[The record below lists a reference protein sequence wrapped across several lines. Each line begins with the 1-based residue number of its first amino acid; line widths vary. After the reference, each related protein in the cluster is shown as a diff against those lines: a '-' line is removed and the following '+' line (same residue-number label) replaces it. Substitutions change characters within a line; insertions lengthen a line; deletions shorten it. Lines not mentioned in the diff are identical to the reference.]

1 MAGEPR
7 IPPSLQRWGLKAE
20 EKTLD
25 FEFEVLGAQ
34 FNHRGRYAL
43 RLSVE
48 NPLLHGPTAGVLL
61 RIGGGDAVPAST
73 GTTDT
78 VEQSH
83 LDQVCSF
90 QRRKFTFTLPRGF
103 CKNDKNH
110 DVRLRIEALRSPESQ
125 ARKRRVGEA
134 FFAIYPRPPQPRTKP
149 PAGRD
154 ENWYHCSAVAALL
167 RVGSEQPAMHCG
179 RLAFVASLHEHRP
192 LAARLPPL
200 SPPSQERGQQE
211 GDPASAPTS
220 PAVLSPEVPL
230 RTPESAYHSLP
241 TEMPQADPALSSSP
255 ELLGDSAGEHPSSSS
270 SSSSSSVPP
279 LSCGSFRLSSPGS
292 SLDPTPWAAQ
302 PRRDAVALP
311 PADSVLPG
319 MPQRSQDVPRDLQQ
333 REVSRYH
340 LALKRMAGDL
350 LSLRRHVTSLEVE
363 NGHLRR
369 RLAGREEP
377 GGALLADVDVDVMTR
392 EEVLDRLA
400 TLKGELVSG
409 TMEMRRLKD
418 RVQRLQNELIR
429 KNDRE
434 KELVLLQR
442 AHRQQ
447 QAALRRCQEQVART
461 KGLEEMV
468 RQQEKVIKVMER
480 VLQDRLSMSTEKPT
494 GDLHALLLAENRRL
508 REELARPPRPPS
520 PPMAPRASHGT
531 WNIFSGT
538 EKLSL
543 LARLEEAQA
552 RGRVMERQLEEAA
565 RSWGREKQEL
575 GTRLL
580 EREHGFGGSAPRSP
594 HVPTSVSTL
603 GTRGHPW
610 GSPPSPT
617 PGGMSRFPCRTG
629 GRREVGVWPPRV
641 TGTPVSL
648 PSPSRLH
655 TSP

>member
-1 MAGEPR
+1 MRTARGQGHRHPCLCCRTCVAPR
-7 IPPSLQRWGLKAE
+7 
-20 EKTLD
+20 
-25 FEFEVLGAQ
+25 
-34 FNHRGRYAL
+34 
-43 RLSVE
+43 
-48 NPLLHGPTAGVLL
+48 
-61 RIGGGDAVPAST
+61 
-73 GTTDT
+73 
-78 VEQSH
+78 
-83 LDQVCSF
+83 CS
-90 QRRKFTFTLPRGF
+90 R
-103 CKNDKNH
+103 
-110 DVRLRIEALRSPESQ
+110 
-125 ARKRRVGEA
+125 
-134 FFAIYPRPPQPRTKP
+134 
-149 PAGRD
+149 
-154 ENWYHCSAVAALL
+154 
-167 RVGSEQPAMHCG
+167 
-179 RLAFVASLHEHRP
+179 RP
-192 LAARLPPL
+192 LALV
-200 SPPSQERGQQE
+200 SPH
-211 GDPASAPTS
+211 S
-220 PAVLSPEVPL
+220 PAGTPWPCCRLTASCPGCRRGTGGSGTPPFPQVSPGVVSSLLPFSPRHPRGSL
-230 RTPESAYHSLP
+230 CSLP
-241 TEMPQADPALSSSP
+241 
-255 ELLGDSAGEHPSSSS
+255 
-270 SSSSSSVPP
+270 
-279 LSCGSFRLSSPGS
+279 R
-292 SLDPTPWAAQ
+292 
-302 PRRDAVALP
+302 
-311 PADSVLPG
+311 
-319 MPQRSQDVPRDLQQ
+319 RSQDVPRDLQQ
-333 REVSRYH
+333 REVSRYR

-508 REELARPPRPPS
+508 REELGRPPRPPS

-531 WNIFSGT
+531 RNIFGGT

-565 RSWGREKQEL
+565 RRWGREKQEL

-580 EREHGFGGSAPRSP
+580 EREHGFGGSAPHSP
-594 HVPTSVSTL
+594 HVPTSKQPPGSTF
-603 GTRGHPW
+603 
-610 GSPPSPT
+610 SPRRP
-617 PGGMSRFPCRTG
+617 RTLD
-629 GRREVGVWPPRV
+629 P
-641 TGTPVSL
+641 L
-648 PSPSRLH
+648 P
-655 TSP
+655 

>member
-7 IPPSLQRWGLKAE
+7 IPPSLQRSGLKAE

-25 FEFEVLGAQ
+25 FEFELLGAQ
-34 FNHRGRYAL
+34 FNRRGRYAL

-48 NPLLHGPTAGVLL
+48 NPLLRGPAAGVLL
-61 RIGGGDAVPAST
+61 RVGRGDAVPAST
-73 GTTDT
+73 GTTDM
-78 VEQSH
+78 VEQSR
-83 LDQVCSF
+83 LGEVCSF
-90 QRRKFTFTLPRGF
+90 RRKKFTFTLPRGF

-110 DVRLRIEALRSPESQ
+110 DVRLRIEALRSPGSP
-125 ARKRRVGEA
+125 ARRRRVGEA

-154 ENWYHCSAVAALL
+154 EDWYRCSAVAALL

-179 RLAFVASLHEHRP
+179 HLAFVASLHEHRP
-192 LAARLPPL
+192 PAVRSPPL
-200 SPPSQERGQQE
+200 SPHGQERGQQE
-211 GDPASAPTS
+211 EDTAPAPMS
-220 PAVLSPEVPL
+220 PAVPSPEAPL
-230 RTPESAYHSLP
+230 CTPESAYHSLP

-255 ELLGDSAGEHPSSSS
+255 ELPGDSAGEHPSSSS
-270 SSSSSSVPP
+270 SSSSYSSVPP

-292 SLDPTPWAAQ
+292 SPVPTPWAAQ
-302 PRRDAVALP
+302 PHQDTVTLP
-311 PADSVLPG
+311 PADTVGSVLPG
-319 MPQRSQDVPRDLQQ
+319 MPQRSRDVPRDLQQ
-333 REVSRYH
+333 REASRYR

-447 QAALRRCQEQVART
+447 QAALRRCQEQAART
-461 KGLEEMV
+461 KGLEET
-468 RQQEKVIKVMER
+468 VIEVMER
-480 VLQDRLSMSTEKPT
+480 VLQDRLSMSTEKPA
-494 GDLHALLLAENRRL
+494 GDLHSLLLAENRRL
-508 REELARPPRPPS
+508 REELAKPPRPPS
-520 PPMAPRASHGT
+520 PPMAPRSSHGT
-531 WNIFSGT
+531 RDIFGGR

-552 RGRVMERQLEEAA
+552 HGRVMERQLEEAA
-565 RSWGREKQEL
+565 RRWGREKQEL

-594 HVPTSVSTL
+594 HVPVSKQ
-603 GTRGHPW
+603 PP
-610 GSPPSPT
+610 GST
-617 PGGMSRFPCRTG
+617 F
-629 GRREVGVWPPRV
+629 PPRRPR
-641 TGTPVSL
+641 TLDPL
-648 PSPSRLH
+648 P
-655 TSP
+655 

>member
-1 MAGEPR
+1 MLQGSAPAASSPSGA
-7 IPPSLQRWGLKAE
+7 PPGPQDEDSTGPGLPPP
-20 EKTLD
+20 L
-25 FEFEVLGAQ
+25 
-34 FNHRGRYAL
+34 
-43 RLSVE
+43 
-48 NPLLHGPTAGVLL
+48 PLLPHV
-61 RIGGGDAVPAST
+61 
-73 GTTDT
+73 
-78 VEQSH
+78 
-83 LDQVCSF
+83 
-90 QRRKFTFTLPRGF
+90 RG
-103 CKNDKNH
+103 
-110 DVRLRIEALRSPESQ
+110 
-125 ARKRRVGEA
+125 
-134 FFAIYPRPPQPRTKP
+134 
-149 PAGRD
+149 
-154 ENWYHCSAVAALL
+154 SAV
-167 RVGSEQPAMHCG
+167 QP
-179 RLAFVASLHEHRP
+179 
-192 LAARLPPL
+192 
-200 SPPSQERGQQE
+200 
-211 GDPASAPTS
+211 PT
-220 PAVLSPEVPL
+220 
-230 RTPESAYHSLP
+230 
-241 TEMPQADPALSSSP
+241 
-255 ELLGDSAGEHPSSSS
+255 
-270 SSSSSSVPP
+270 
-279 LSCGSFRLSSPGS
+279 PGS
-292 SLDPTPWAAQ
+292 GVPSQ

-594 HVPTSVSTL
+594 HVPTSKQPPGSTF
-603 GTRGHPW
+603 
-610 GSPPSPT
+610 SPRRP
-617 PGGMSRFPCRTG
+617 RTLD
-629 GRREVGVWPPRV
+629 P
-641 TGTPVSL
+641 L
-648 PSPSRLH
+648 P
-655 TSP
+655 